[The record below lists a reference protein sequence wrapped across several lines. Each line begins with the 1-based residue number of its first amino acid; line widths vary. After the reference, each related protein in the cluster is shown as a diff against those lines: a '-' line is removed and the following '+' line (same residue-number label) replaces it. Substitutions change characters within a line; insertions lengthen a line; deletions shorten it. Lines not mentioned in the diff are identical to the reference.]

1 MMQAQ
6 WDYGDYWLSID
17 QKELEM
23 FQSRVLTQHTLEA
36 PILPW
41 NGNVRLPRN
50 DLMARLALIL
60 MADDAPDGIELLRK
74 SPGDI
79 DVKIGTGAYRALCAT
94 GHIAAFYDD
103 ADEIHLQTERPPAK
117 LL

>member
-1 MMQAQ
+1 MQAQ

-23 FQSRVLTQHTLEA
+23 FQSPVLAQNTLQA
-36 PILPW
+36 PIRPW
-41 NGNVRLPRN
+41 NGNVKLPRD
-50 DLMARLALIL
+50 DLVARLALIL
-60 MADDAPDGIELLRK
+60 TEDDDPDGIELVRK
-74 SPGDI
+74 TPGDI
-79 DVKIGTGAYRALCAT
+79 DVRIGKGAYRALCAT